1 VATGLEKCTPISRIV
16 HRIQLSPAVGTAALT
31 TWVTIRR
38 PSWRHTGTLIRSG
51 CIRCRLV
58 LSPYRLTAPVFHLL
72 SHCLALIP
80 SMLVWVARAPAYLRY
95 RTLALYPRL
104 HPPQAYRRPSRRRLA
119 LSLVLNCPVTRRPT
133 GPATG
138 LRIAQLHR

>member
-1 VATGLEKCTPISRIV
+1 MATGLGKCTPTSRIV
-16 HRIQLSPAVGTAALT
+16 HRTQLSPAAGTAALI

-38 PSWRHTGTLIRSG
+38 PSRRHTGTSIRSG
-51 CIRCRLV
+51 CIRCHLV
-58 LSPYRLTAPVFHLL
+58 LSPYRPTAPVFLLL

-95 RTLALYPRL
+95 RTLVLSPRL
-104 HPPQAYRRPSRRRLA
+104 HPPQAYRKPSRRRLA
-119 LSLVLNCPVTRRPT
+119 LSLVLSCPATRKRT
-133 GPATG
+133 GPAIG